1 MEWVKVDEFDFN
13 QNLVF
18 FGDYLHI
25 GLRKIRQRLV
35 MQTSARGE
43 KRYHEAISLKEG
55 EKRNLRDAIHNSE
68 EASGSSHTKGQKNWW
83 SAISMGDDERK
94 MLSKQQSLETQN
106 WSLNWRGNGEGR
118 ESERKHETLLNGI
131 RSGWSRGDNQI
142 GSYLRE
148 RRDCHKGHRRIR

>member
-1 MEWVKVDEFDFN
+1 MDEFDFN

-106 WSLNWRGNGEGR
+106 
-118 ESERKHETLLNGI
+118 
-131 RSGWSRGDNQI
+131 
-142 GSYLRE
+142 
-148 RRDCHKGHRRIR
+148 